1 MSLYFFLYLQEKIY
15 DSLWVISITRG
26 YYRKESAALDPQA
39 NTESLKPQI
48 YLKTKY
54 KIISIWLTIHLHVP
68 IRATKRGE
76 GGIGRISLGSTLIGP
91 QLESESLKLSRF
103 FKLVR

>member
-39 NTESLKPQI
+39 NTETSDAKFERPETGRLPEV
-48 YLKTKY
+48 
-54 KIISIWLTIHLHVP
+54 VP
-68 IRATKRGE
+68 RG
-76 GGIGRISLGSTLIGP
+76 
-91 QLESESLKLSRF
+91 
-103 FKLVR
+103 